1 MAEFEQIYTDKQ
13 RKTKIKKEQK
23 RLEDI
28 LKNIDTSKKKT
39 VEKLIEDAAFMAVT
53 LEETRQII
61 ARDGVIEVYQNGENQ
76 KGIKKSSAV
85 EVYDKMLNTYSK
97 VIKQLC
103 DLIPEKVIFE
113 PDADPDE
120 DPAEEL
126 MAFVNGFKR

>member
-61 ARDGVIEVYQNGENQ
+61 ARDGVIETYQNGENQ
-76 KGIKKSSAV
+76 KGVKKSSAV

-113 PDADPDE
+113 PEAEEE

-126 MAFVNGFKR
+126 MAFVTGFKR